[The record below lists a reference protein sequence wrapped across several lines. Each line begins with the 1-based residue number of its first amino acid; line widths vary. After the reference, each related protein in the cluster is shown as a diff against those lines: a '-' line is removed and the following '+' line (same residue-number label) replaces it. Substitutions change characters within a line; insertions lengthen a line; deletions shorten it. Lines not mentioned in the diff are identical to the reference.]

1 MSKNL
6 TEILDNII
14 YEYNV
19 AYESFYANAIRRAIQ
34 ILKERE
40 CDESWS
46 IESAETFEKIRNGD
60 MEE

>member
-19 AYESFYANAIRRAIQ
+19 AYENFYANAIRRAIQ
-34 ILKERE
+34 ILKEKDL
-40 CDESWS
+40 DEPWN
-46 IESAETFEKIRNGD
+46 IYVAETFKKNRHGD
-60 MEE
+60 MA